1 MKRVYTVAQPFNAKS
16 ADGEPCELNLA
27 DALLCDLE
35 QRDDNF
41 RFETTDGGEWFVDRQ
56 TFEQCC
62 VRARPN

>member
-1 MKRVYTVAQPFNAKS
+1 MIRLYTVAEPFYVKT
-16 ADGEPCELNLA
+16 ADGEPRELKVGEA
-27 DALLCDLE
+27 VWCDLT

-41 RFETTDGGEWFVDRQ
+41 RFETTDGSQWFRDRQ